1 MSIFIETG
9 WVKPPHQIG
18 GLDHLGVQAP
28 CIQVYSQLLPGI
40 TNVTDRARYYSFYPW
55 LITRFEQ
62 EGWRSEEE
70 ILLILRRAE
79 CLLTIISLQHEYVVQ
94 DGTDDHRAAM
104 VGSDALY
111 KAIEKLH
118 LGERIKLSDYS
129 SLDAGSDRY
138 FANPAGGLGQ
148 YYFGAL
154 KNLSLLSGDTV
165 GAVEVIKETGA
176 VLAKAVDQY
185 VYGDKFIQALTD
197 NILDESIINELS
209 SFCPCKVKQST
220 EEVELL
226 IGLMREGW
234 GVLST
239 DNAVS
244 ADELHAGEFRS
255 RTLAYMCILA
265 DSVAVHNKSFNL
277 DIFRGLIYTACDT
290 NGGTVK
296 IPNKLNGT
304 VDYWKVYQRNEL
316 LSVAMQGL
324 FFAILRSAE
333 LSGKQLQDTKILC
346 NWFWHE
352 STGKEVLSE
361 FSERSNVSIKWLSNI
376 SDSLSSI
383 NNWTDENHEIQCM
396 FRLRRFTTKQGVS
409 NSEVAQVAKDS
420 IFIIAALLFR
430 NENKVDYDNAHFPD
444 RYLEYYPVNLSS
456 VRQDWEGVLSEM
468 DINTAFSSFTKDR
481 CLDAHLRVAMRKLR
495 QQGQNTFRF
504 EPREIGLV
512 IKSIPGVANTTPRFK
527 QATRILLDLGL
538 LIKDG
543 SLTKPSQSGYDFI
556 EQVS

>member
-1 MSIFIETG
+1 MSISIETG

-55 LITRFEQ
+55 LITRFEL
-62 EGWRSEEE
+62 EGWRTEEE
-70 ILLILRRAE
+70 ILLMLRRSE
-79 CLLTIISLQHEYVVQ
+79 CLLTIISLQHEYIAQ

-118 LGERIKLSDYS
+118 SGEKIKLSDYS

-165 GAVEVIKETGA
+165 GTVEVIKETGA
-176 VLAKAVDQY
+176 VLAKAVGQY
-185 VYGDKFIQALTD
+185 VHGDKFIQALTG
-197 NILDESIINELS
+197 NIVDELIINELS

-220 EEVELL
+220 EEAELL

-234 GVLST
+234 GALS
-239 DNAVS
+239 AESVVS
-244 ADELHAGEFRS
+244 ANELHASEFRS

-265 DSVAVHNKSFNL
+265 DSASTHNKSFNL
-277 DIFRGLIYTACDT
+277 DRFRGLIYTACDT
-290 NGGTVK
+290 NGDAVK
-296 IPNKLNGT
+296 APDKINNII
-304 VDYWKVYQRNEL
+304 DYWKVYQRNEL

-333 LSGKQLQDTKILC
+333 LNGKQAQDSKSLC
-346 NWFWHE
+346 TWFWHE
-352 STGKEVLSE
+352 SIGNDVLLG
-361 FSERSNVSIKWLSNI
+361 FSNKSNKSINWLSDI
-376 SDSLSSI
+376 SESLPSI
-383 NNWTDENHEIQCM
+383 NNWTEENHEIQCM
-396 FRLRRFTTKQGVS
+396 FRLGKFTTKQGIS
-409 NSEVAQVAKDS
+409 NSEVAQVVKDS
-420 IFIIAALLFR
+420 ISIIAALLFR
-430 NENKVDYDNAHFPD
+430 KENKVDYDNVDFPD

-456 VRQDWEGVLSEM
+456 VRKDWEGVLSKM
-468 DINTAFSSFTKDR
+468 DINTAFGSFTKDR

-512 IKSIPGVANTTPRFK
+512 IKSIPGAANTTPRFK

-538 LIKDG
+538 LVKDG
-543 SLTKPSQSGYDFI
+543 SLIRPSQSGYEFI

>member
-1 MSIFIETG
+1 MSISIETG

-55 LITRFEQ
+55 LITRFER

-70 ILLILRRAE
+70 ILLMLRRAE
-79 CLLTIISLQHEYVVQ
+79 CLLTMISLQHEHIVQ

-111 KAIEKLH
+111 KAIDRLH
-118 LGERIKLSDYS
+118 LGERVKISDYS

-165 GAVEVIKETGA
+165 GGVEVVKETGA
-176 VLAKAVDQY
+176 VLAEAVDQY
-185 VYGDKFIQALTD
+185 VMGDQFIQVLTD
-197 NILDESIINELS
+197 DIVDEAIINELS
-209 SFCPCKVKQST
+209 SFCPCKVKQSS
-220 EEVELL
+220 EEVKMLT
-226 IGLMREGW
+226 GLMREGW
-234 GVLST
+234 
-239 DNAVS
+239 S
-244 ADELHAGEFRS
+244 ALNTEVVASANELHASEFRS

-265 DSVAVHNKSFNL
+265 DSASAYNKSFNL
-277 DIFRGLIYTACDT
+277 DRFRGLIYTACDT
-290 NGGTVK
+290 SGNAVK
-296 IPNKLNGT
+296 APDKLNNII
-304 VDYWKVYQRNEL
+304 DYWKVYQRNEL

-333 LSGKQLQDTKILC
+333 LSGKQVKDTKSLS
-346 NWFWHE
+346 NWFWNE
-352 STGKEVLSE
+352 SVGKEVLSD
-361 FSERSNVSIKWLSNI
+361 FSEKSDLSTNWLLNVSNNLPT
-376 SDSLSSI
+376 I
-383 NNWTDENHEIQCM
+383 NNWNDEYHEIQCM
-396 FRLRRFTTKQGVS
+396 FRLSKFTTKQGAS
-409 NSEVAQVAKDS
+409 NSEVVQVVKDS

-430 NENKVDYDNAHFPD
+430 DENKVDYDNAHFPE

-456 VRQDWEGVLSEM
+456 VRSDWEGVLSKM

-504 EPREIGLV
+504 EPREIGLI
-512 IKSIPGVANTTPRFK
+512 IKSIPGAANTTPRFK

-538 LIKDG
+538 LVKDG
-543 SLTKPSQSGYDFI
+543 LLTKPSQSGYDFI
-556 EQVS
+556 EQVT

>member
-1 MSIFIETG
+1 MSISVETG

-62 EGWRSEEE
+62 EGWRTEEE
-70 ILLILRRAE
+70 ILLMLRRSE
-79 CLLTIISLQHEYVVQ
+79 CLLTIIALQHEHVEQ

-118 LGERIKLSDYS
+118 SGEQIKISDYS

-165 GAVEVIKETGA
+165 GTVEVIKETGA

-185 VYGDKFIQALTD
+185 VDGDKFIQALTD
-197 NILDESIINELS
+197 DIVDESIINELS
-209 SFCPCKVKQST
+209 SFCPCKVKQSIK
-220 EEVELL
+220 EVELL

-234 GVLST
+234 GALSI
-239 DNAVS
+239 DSVVS
-244 ADELHAGEFRS
+244 ADELHASEFRS

-265 DSVAVHNKSFNL
+265 DSVAVHDKSFNL
-277 DIFRGLIYTACDT
+277 DRFRGLIYTACDT
-290 NGGTVK
+290 TGNAVK
-296 IPNKLNGT
+296 VPDKINNI

-333 LSGKQLQDTKILC
+333 LNGKQAQDTKNLC

-352 STGKEVLSE
+352 SIGNDVLLGFSGK
-361 FSERSNVSIKWLSNI
+361 SNVSINWLSNI
-376 SDSLSSI
+376 SDGLPSI

-396 FRLRRFTTKQGVS
+396 FRLGKFTTKQGIG
-409 NSEVAQVAKDS
+409 NSEVAQVVKDS
-420 IFIIAALLFR
+420 ISIIAALLFR
-430 NENKVDYDNAHFPD
+430 NKNKVDYDNAHFPD

-456 VRQDWEGVLSEM
+456 VRQDWEGVLSKM

-512 IKSIPGVANTTPRFK
+512 IKSIPGAANTTPRFK

-538 LIKDG
+538 LVKDG

>member
-1 MSIFIETG
+1 MSISIETG

-55 LITRFEQ
+55 LITRFEK

-70 ILLILRRAE
+70 ILLMLRRAE
-79 CLLTIISLQHEYVVQ
+79 CLLTIISLQHEHIAQ

-118 LGERIKLSDYS
+118 SGEKVKISDYS
-129 SLDAGSDRY
+129 NLDPGSDRY

-165 GAVEVIKETGA
+165 GTVEIIKETGK
-176 VLAKAVDQY
+176 VLAGAVDRY
-185 VYGDKFIQALTD
+185 VAGDRFIQVLIDDTV
-197 NILDESIINELS
+197 DEAIINELN
-209 SFCPCKVKQST
+209 SFCPCKVKQSS
-220 EEVELL
+220 EEVKMLT
-226 IGLMREGW
+226 GLMREGW
-234 GVLST
+234 SVLNT
-239 DNAVS
+239 EAVAS
-244 ADELHAGEFRS
+244 ADELHASEFRS

-265 DSVAVHNKSFNL
+265 DSASAHNKSFNL
-277 DIFRGLIYTACDT
+277 DRFRGLIYTACDT
-290 NGGTVK
+290 NGDAVK
-296 IPNKLNGT
+296 VPDKLNNIIN
-304 VDYWKVYQRNEL
+304 YWKVYQRNEL

-333 LSGKQLQDTKILC
+333 LSGKQAQDTKNLC
-346 NWFWHE
+346 NWFWNE
-352 STGKEVLSE
+352 SIGKEALSG
-361 FSERSNVSIKWLSNI
+361 FSEKSDLSINWLSGIN
-376 SDSLSSI
+376 SGLPTI
-383 NNWTDENHEIQCM
+383 NNWTDEHHEIQCM
-396 FRLRRFTTKQGVS
+396 FRLGKFTTKQGTS
-409 NSEVAQVAKDS
+409 ISEVVQVVKDS

-430 NENKVDYDNAHFPD
+430 DENKVDYDNVHFPD

-456 VRQDWEGVLSEM
+456 VRNDWEGALSKM
-468 DINTAFSSFTKDR
+468 DINTAFISFTKDR

-504 EPREIGLV
+504 EPREIGLI
-512 IKSIPGVANTTPRFK
+512 IKSIPGAANTTPRFK

-543 SLTKPSQSGYDFI
+543 SLTRPSQSGYDFI
-556 EQVS
+556 EQVT